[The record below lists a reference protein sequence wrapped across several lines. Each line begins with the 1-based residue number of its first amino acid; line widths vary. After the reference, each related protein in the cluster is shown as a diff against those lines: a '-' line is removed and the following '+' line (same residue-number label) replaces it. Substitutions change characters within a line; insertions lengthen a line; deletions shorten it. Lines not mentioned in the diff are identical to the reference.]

1 MDLYLYLQLVIESVL
16 TKDYATY
23 KGLHTLLHTK
33 HVSQQF
39 KPQFKLVQR
48 KDEGNL
54 CAVKQIW
61 MH

>member
-33 HVSQQF
+33 HNTSGVSAIQAT
-39 KPQFKLVQR
+39 VQAGTKER
-48 KDEGNL
+48 
-54 CAVKQIW
+54 
-61 MH
+61 